1 MDEQTVLVENR
12 LPQIISQGLL
22 GLIRGPALYSGK
34 MTDTSRRSRSHQDAT
49 RGRLLA
55 LLREG
60 KWTVDDLAT
69 RLGLTDNAVRFHL
82 ATLESAGTVMK
93 EGVLRRQGAGK
104 PADLYALTP
113 EAEESFSRA
122 YAPVL
127 AACVAELRETMS
139 IPHLTAFLRRVGK
152 RLAGGLR
159 NPRGSLPNRV
169 AAAAELL
176 NALGGVTS
184 VEKSGNT
191 FHIIGRACPLSRA
204 VEADHCVCAAVTAL
218 VAEVVDANVAERCDR
233 SGRPRCHFEISSRI
247 KPPSRVAR
255 R

>member
-1 MDEQTVLVENR
+1 
-12 LPQIISQGLL
+12 
-22 GLIRGPALYSGK
+22 
-34 MTDTSRRSRSHQDAT
+34 MTDTTRPSPLRQDAT

-60 KWTVDDLAT
+60 KWTVDDLAR
-69 RLGLTDNAVRFHL
+69 RLRLTDNAVRFHL
-82 ATLESAGTVMK
+82 ATLESAGTVRK
-93 EGVLRRQGAGK
+93 EGVRRRQGAGK

-113 EAEESFSRA
+113 DAEESFSRA

-127 AACVAELRETMS
+127 IACVAELRETMS
-139 IPHLTAFLRRVGK
+139 TAQLVAFLRRVGK
-152 RLAGGLR
+152 RLADGLR

-176 NALGGVTS
+176 SALGGVTT

-218 VAEVVDANVAERCDR
+218 VAEMVWTQTSPSAVIAPGVRDATSRFRAEASHQVVSRGDSRAG
-233 SGRPRCHFEISSRI
+233 GRYLTVMLPDIAAA
-247 KPPSRVAR
+247 PWTTQ
-255 R
+255 

>member
-1 MDEQTVLVENR
+1 MALN
-12 LPQIISQGLL
+12 L
-22 GLIRGPALYSGK
+22 GQ
-34 MTDTSRRSRSHQDAT
+34 MTDSSRPRSSQQDAT

-82 ATLESAGTVMK
+82 ATLESAGTVRK
-93 EGVLRRQGAGK
+93 EGVLRRKGAGK
-104 PADLYALTP
+104 PADIYALTSD
-113 EAEESFSRA
+113 AEESFSRA

-127 AACVAELRETMS
+127 AASVAELRESMS
-139 IPHLTAFLRRVGK
+139 TPQLIAFLRRVGK

-159 NPRGSLPNRV
+159 NPQGSLPNRV
-169 AAAAELL
+169 AGAAELL

-191 FHIIGRACPLSRA
+191 FHIIGRACPLARA

-218 VAEVVDANVAERCDR
+218 VAEVVNANVAERCDR
-233 SGRPRCHFEISSRI
+233 SGRPRCHFEISTR
-247 KPPSRVAR
+247 KELAGRTAPR

>member
-1 MDEQTVLVENR
+1 MEDTA
-12 LPQIISQGLL
+12 PWIINQGLL
-22 GLIRGPALYSGK
+22 GLIPWTTLNSGQV
-34 MTDTSRRSRSHQDAT
+34 TNTSRRSSSRQDAT

-82 ATLESAGTVMK
+82 ATLESAGTVRK

-104 PADLYALTP
+104 PADLFTLTP
-113 EAEESFSRA
+113 DAEETFSRA

-139 IPHLTAFLRRVGK
+139 SAQLVAFLRRVGK

-159 NPRGSLPNRV
+159 HPQGSLPNRV
-169 AAAAELL
+169 AGAAELL
-176 NALGGVTS
+176 NALGGVTT
-184 VEKSGNT
+184 VEKSGST

-204 VEADHCVCAAVTAL
+204 VEADHCVCAAVTAM

-233 SGRPRCHFEISSRI
+233 SGRPRCHFEISGR
-247 KPPSRVAR
+247 
-255 R
+255 